1 MKILKDKTAI
11 ITGATR
17 GIGRGIAETFAKH
30 GANVLFTYSS
40 SSSLA
45 KEIENHLSKEGVFV
59 KGFKS
64 DASSFEDCQKLVD
77 EITKQF
83 EVIDILINNAG
94 ITKDNLF
101 LRMSEDDWNE
111 VINTNLNGVFKI
123 SKLVVKGMLKSRWG
137 RIINISSISGAM
149 GNPGQTNYSASKA
162 GVDAFT
168 RSLAKELGS
177 RNITVNSIAP
187 GFIETDMT
195 EGVLDQEIIDK
206 IPLKRAGRVEDVAS
220 LVNFLC
226 SEESNY
232 ITGQTL
238 VVDGGLFMK

>member
-1 MKILKDKTAI
+1 MENKKAI
-11 ITGATR
+11 VTGGNR
-17 GIGRGIAETFAKH
+17 GIGKGI
-30 GANVLFTYSS
+30 VLGLIEQGYTVLATCRNISNFDYSHDKL
-40 SSSLA
+40 SLA
-45 KEIENHLSKEGVFV
+45 NLDI
-59 KGFKS
+59 S
-64 DASSFEDCQKLVD
+64 DASSVENFQKTVSEFEPN
-77 EITKQF
+77 
-83 EVIDILINNAG
+83 ILINNAG

-101 LRMSEDDWNE
+101 LRMSDEDWEN
-111 VINTNLNGVFKI
+111 VINTNLNGVFRI
-123 SKLVVKGMLKSRWG
+123 TKLVVKGMFKKRWG
-137 RIINISSISGAM
+137 RIINISSVSGSM

-162 GVDAFT
+162 GVDALT

-195 EGVLDQEIIDK
+195 EGVIDQQILDK
-206 IPLKRAGRVEDVAS
+206 IPLRRAGKPEDIAS
-220 LVNFLC
+220 LVNFLS

>member
-1 MKILKDKTAI
+1 MENKKVL
-11 ITGATR
+11 ITGANR
-17 GIGRGIAETFAKH
+17 GIGKGIAQS
-30 GANVLFTYSS
+30 LLSS
-40 SSSLA
+40 GFQILA
-45 KEIENHLSKEGVFV
+45 TSRKIENFDFNHENLTK
-59 KGFKS
+59 
-64 DASSFEDCQKLVD
+64 ASLDIGDTKAVAEFQKVV
-77 EITKQF
+77 EEF
-83 EVIDILINNAG
+83 NPSILINNAG

-101 LRMSEDDWNE
+101 LRMTEDDWNE
-111 VINTNLNGVFKI
+111 VINTNLTGVFRVT
-123 SKLVVKGMLKSRWG
+123 KLVAKGMLKQRWG
-137 RIINISSISGAM
+137 RVINISSIAGIM

-162 GVDAFT
+162 AVDAFT

-195 EGVLDQEIIDK
+195 EGILDKSIIDK
-206 IPLKRAGRVEDVAS
+206 IPLKRAGTVEDITS

-226 SEESNY
+226 SDESNY

>member
-1 MKILKDKTAI
+1 MENKKVL
-11 ITGATR
+11 ITGANR
-17 GIGRGIAETFAKH
+17 GIGKGIAQ
-30 GANVLFTYSS
+30 
-40 SSSLA
+40 SLLSVGFQILA
-45 KEIENHLSKEGVFV
+45 TSRKIENFDFNHENLTK
-59 KGFKS
+59 
-64 DASSFEDCQKLVD
+64 ASLDIGDTKAVAEFQKVV
-77 EITKQF
+77 EEF
-83 EVIDILINNAG
+83 NPSILINNAG

-101 LRMSEDDWNE
+101 LRMTEDDWNE
-111 VINTNLNGVFKI
+111 VINTNLTGVFRVT
-123 SKLVVKGMLKSRWG
+123 KLVAKGMLKQRWG
-137 RIINISSISGAM
+137 RVINISSIAGIM

-162 GVDAFT
+162 AVDAFT

-195 EGVLDQEIIDK
+195 EGILDKSIIDK
-206 IPLKRAGRVEDVAS
+206 IPLKRAGTVEDITS

-226 SEESNY
+226 SDESNY

>member
-1 MKILKDKTAI
+1 MENRKVIV
-11 ITGATR
+11 TGGNR
-17 GIGRGIAETFAKH
+17 GIGKGIVLSLLENNFEVLATCRDASTF
-30 GANVLFTYSS
+30 NFTHENLIV
-40 SSSLA
+40 SSLDVS
-45 KEIENHLSKEGVFV
+45 NR
-59 KGFKS
+59 
-64 DASSFEDCQKLVD
+64 SSVELFQTEVD
-77 EITKQF
+77 EF
-83 EVIDILINNAG
+83 EPDILVNNAG

-101 LRMSEDDWNE
+101 LRMSEEDWDS
-111 VINTNLNGVFKI
+111 VINTNLNGIFRI
-123 SKLVVKGMLKSRWG
+123 TKLVVKGMLKKRWG
-137 RIINISSISGAM
+137 RVINISSISGSM

-195 EGVLDQEIIDK
+195 EAVLDQEVIDK
-206 IPLKRAGRVEDVAS
+206 IPLKRAGTVEDVAS
-220 LVNFLC
+220 LVNFLS

>member
-1 MKILKDKTAI
+1 MENKKVL
-11 ITGATR
+11 ITGANR
-17 GIGRGIAETFAKH
+17 GIGKGIAQS
-30 GANVLFTYSS
+30 LLSS
-40 SSSLA
+40 GFQILA
-45 KEIENHLSKEGVFV
+45 TSRKIENFDFNHENLTK
-59 KGFKS
+59 
-64 DASSFEDCQKLVD
+64 ASLDIGDTKAVAEFQKVV
-77 EITKQF
+77 EEF
-83 EVIDILINNAG
+83 NPSILINNAG

-101 LRMSEDDWNE
+101 LRMTEDDWNE
-111 VINTNLNGVFKI
+111 VINTNLTGVFRVT
-123 SKLVVKGMLKSRWG
+123 KLVAKGMLKQRWG
-137 RIINISSISGAM
+137 RVINISSIAGIM

-162 GVDAFT
+162 AVDAFT

-195 EGVLDQEIIDK
+195 EGILDKSIIDK
-206 IPLKRAGRVEDVAS
+206 IPLKRAGTVEDVTS

-226 SEESNY
+226 SDESNY